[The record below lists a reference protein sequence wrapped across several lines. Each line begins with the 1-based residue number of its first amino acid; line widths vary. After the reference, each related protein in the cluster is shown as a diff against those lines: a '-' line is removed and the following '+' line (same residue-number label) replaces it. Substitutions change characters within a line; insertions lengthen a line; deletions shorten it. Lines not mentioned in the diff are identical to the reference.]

1 MTLNALQALT
11 WSTITGAVVG
21 ALLLASVET
30 DFSEKSGVRRTDAS
44 PKSSPTEAS
53 ARRSSSEREPP
64 LIETSARRE
73 LAVR

>member
-11 WSTITGAVVG
+11 WSTVTGAVVG
-21 ALLLASVET
+21 ALLLASIET
-30 DFSEKSGVRRTDAS
+30 NFTESSRARRTE
-44 PKSSPTEAS
+44 SSTRTTS
-53 ARRSSSEREPP
+53 AENSIERMAPERAPV